1 MGYVN
6 NDLSSGSNNELR
18 KIAPSINASLRSI
31 LRRGAPVVTLCALAI
46 EPQAYAQSVAGAG
59 AASDSEDVVEEIVVT
74 GIRQSLQTSQDIKKN
89 ADIFVDSITAED
101 IGALPDRSVTEALQR
116 IPGVSIN
123 RFSGT
128 NDPDHFSIEGSGVVV
143 RGLNQVRSELNGR
156 DTFSAN
162 NGRYLSFSDVPPEL
176 MGGVDVYKN
185 QSADMIE
192 GGLAGTVNLRTR
204 VPFDSAGQTLSFSAE
219 ANYGDFAEEWSP
231 TGSAMYSNRWDTDVG
246 EFGILLNGVYSQLKS
261 RSDGAQASSF
271 QQREGRIPGD
281 PSADDLWIPSGAS
294 FRTQDYDR
302 ERIGAAFAAQWESPD
317 DTMLATFQFMRSDAK
332 TAWTEHAVE
341 IATDVVEQNAQASFP
356 RPGTGFEFNGDDVFT
371 NGTITGITGWRD
383 DQWGSDQRTPMLGLP
398 SNNIARGVDQQYVTS
413 DYGFNFKWTPNERWS
428 TNFDVQHVESTVE
441 NLDMTLWGASFQD
454 VALDLRHGMPRIQ
467 SLPPTQTIM
476 TAEDCAAIA
485 ALFGWNPACPTY
497 MSGDT
502 NSFANPANSFWRSAM
517 DHAEDSEGE
526 EDALRFDVERSFEDG
541 GWLNSVKVG
550 ARYAER
556 DQTTRYST
564 YNWGVLSEI
573 WGNGGPVWF
582 DDPVDGIQGGSEGS
596 PTAPQT
602 QVFAFDNFMRGDVQ
616 VPVVL
621 PFYAG
626 QLSGR
631 GGYDEMAAF
640 ALNVAGEWETN
651 TGNSNRW
658 EPLADPRR
666 GEHIAPGS
674 MFLPGEVNVTS
685 EETEAL
691 YGMVKFGNEF
701 DNGRAISGNIGLRWV
716 RTDFSADGTIAYAP
730 ASLASEAD
738 CIPDPMQP
746 GQGLPV
752 FCDVPL
758 AERERARQFAT
769 GGSDPVVVDNKY
781 ENWLPSFNL
790 KVNLT
795 EELLFRF
802 GFSKAIARPD
812 LGLTRQ
818 FYNITAR
825 EENGEW
831 LGFQADTGN
840 ARLKPTRSTQYD
852 ASVEWYF
859 APVGSLT
866 FSLFYKELKDVLTN
880 GIALVPITN
889 GGETFDV
896 YTVTPVN
903 AADEGKVKGFELG
916 YQQFYDF
923 LPGFW
928 SGFGINAN
936 YTYIDSNG
944 VAQSTLSNT
953 GASPAGTEANID
965 TSLLP
970 LQGLSKDN
978 INFALIYET
987 AKISTRLAYSWR
999 SRFLLT
1005 TRDVIT
1011 PFAPIFNEDT
1021 GQLDGTVLYSLT
1033 DNIKIGLQGVN
1044 LTNEVT
1050 ETTQVLNDEILT
1062 AGRSWFMNDRRYSL
1076 IARMTF

>member
-1 MGYVN
+1 MSGSTRHVSIRNN
-6 NDLSSGSNNELR
+6 NDPNRIALSVRSVLASSFKR
-18 KIAPSINASLRSI
+18 SAPMLA
-31 LRRGAPVVTLCALAI
+31 LCALAI
-46 EPQAYAQSVAGAG
+46 EPAAYAQSVSGAG
-59 AASDSEDVVEEIVVT
+59 AASDDENVEEIVVT
-74 GIRQSLQTSQDIKKN
+74 GIRQSLQSSQEIKKN
-89 ADIFVDSITAED
+89 AEVFVDSVTAED

-123 RFSGT
+123 RFAGS

-162 NGRYLSFSDVPPEL
+162 NGRFLSFSDVPPEL
-176 MGGVDVYKN
+176 MGGVDVFKN

-204 VPFDSAGQTLSFSAE
+204 VPFDSAGQTISFSAE

-231 TGSAMYSNRWDTDVG
+231 TGSALYSNRWNTDIG
-246 EFGILLNGVYSQLKS
+246 EFGILLNAVYSELQS

-271 QQREGRIPGD
+271 QQRPGRIPGD
-281 PSADDLWIPSGAS
+281 PSADDLWFPSGAS

-302 ERIGAAFAAQWESPD
+302 ERTGAAFAAQWGSTD
-317 DTMLATFQFMRSDAK
+317 DTMVATFQFLRSDAR

-341 IATDVVEQNAQASFP
+341 IATDVVEQNTRASFP
-356 RPGTGFEFNGDDVFT
+356 RPGTTFEFGNDDIFT
-371 NGTITGITGWRD
+371 NGTITGVTGWRD
-383 DQWGSDQRTPMLGLP
+383 DQWGGDPRTPMLGLP

-428 TNFDVQHVESTVE
+428 LNFDVQHVESTVE
-441 NLDMTLWGASFQD
+441 NLDMTIWGASFQD
-454 VALDLRHGMPRIQ
+454 VELDLSRGMPRI
-467 SLPPTQTIM
+467 SFLPPTQTLM
-476 TAEDCAAIA
+476 SAADCAALA
-485 ALFGWNPACPTY
+485 NANGWNTICPTY
-497 MSGDT
+497 FSGDT
-502 NSFANPANSFWRSAM
+502 NSFSNPANSFWRSAM

-526 EDALRFDVERSFEDG
+526 EDAIRFDIERSFEDASWVRALRVG
-541 GWLNSVKVG
+541 G
-550 ARYAER
+550 RYAER
-556 DQTTRYST
+556 EQTTRYST

-582 DDPVDGIQGGSEGS
+582 DDPVDGTPGGTGGS

-602 QVFAFDNFMRGDVQ
+602 QLFTFDNFMRGDVA

-621 PFYAG
+621 PFYGG

-640 ALNVAGEWETN
+640 ALSVAGEWQAN
-651 TGNSNRW
+651 TGNSNNW

-674 MFLPGEVNVTS
+674 MFLPNEVNDTN
-685 EETEAL
+685 EQTEAL
-691 YGMVKFGNEF
+691 YAMIKFGNDF
-701 DNGRAISGNIGLRWV
+701 DNGRSVSGNVGVRWV
-716 RTDFSADGTIAYAP
+716 RTDFSADGTIGYAP
-730 ASLASEAD
+730 PTLASEED
-738 CIPDPMQP
+738 CIPDPEQP
-746 GQGLPV
+746 TAGLPV

-758 AERERARQFAT
+758 AERERARRFAT
-769 GGSDPVVVDNKY
+769 GGSDPIVVDNVY

-802 GFSKAIARPD
+802 GFSKAIARPE

-818 FYNITAR
+818 FYNITSR
-825 EENGEW
+825 EEQGQW
-831 LGFQADTGN
+831 LGFEADTGN

-852 ASVEWYF
+852 ASLEWYF
-859 APVGSLT
+859 APVGSVT

-880 GIALVPITN
+880 GISLVPVTN
-889 GGETFDV
+889 GGETYDV
-896 YTVTPVN
+896 YTVTPIN
-903 AADEGKVKGFELG
+903 AQDTGRVKGFELG

-928 SGFGINAN
+928 SGFGVNAN
-936 YTYIDSNG
+936 YTYIDSSG
-944 VAQSTLSNT
+944 VEQSTLSNT
-953 GASPAGTEANID
+953 TASPAGTEANVD

-978 INFALIYET
+978 INFALIYE
-987 AKISTRLAYSWR
+987 KGPLSTRLAYNWR

-1005 TRDVIT
+1005 VRDVIT
-1011 PFAPIFNEDT
+1011 PFAPIFNEET
-1021 GQLDGTVLYSLT
+1021 GQLDGTILYSVT
-1033 DNIKIGLQGVN
+1033 DNIKLGVQGVN

-1050 ETTQVLNDEILT
+1050 KTTQVLNDDLLI

-1076 IARMTF
+1076 ILRMTF